1 MNDEHHQEHK
11 HGDFRFFLGFFI
23 GGLIGAVIIFLLGT
37 KEGKKTG
44 KILEEKGRS
53 LLDDLQDKIGELE
66 KRGEALVKQGEE
78 IKEEVVDRLADT
90 KEELTQSASIKLDD
104 ALAHIERMQEQ
115 GRDQTAELRKR
126 LFKNLPKRK

>member
-1 MNDEHHQEHK
+1 MSEGKHEHG

-37 KEGKKTG
+37 KEGRKTG
-44 KILEEKGRS
+44 KFLEEKGKDM
-53 LLDDLQDKIGELE
+53 LDDLQDKIGELE

-78 IKEEVVDRLADT
+78 IKDEVVDRLADT
-90 KEELTQSASIKLDD
+90 KEELAQTASVKLDD
-104 ALAHIERMQEQ
+104 ALAHIEKMQEQ
-115 GRDQTAELRKR
+115 GRNQTAELRKR